1 MGIWSG
7 LDRSRTAY
15 KQPVT
20 DVTDDPLRHYLP
32 AISEVIIV
40 SSARC
45 FLFRLVPGLVVAIA
59 FAAQADTIRCSTA
72 LIREGAT
79 VLRIRENCGEPAT
92 IESAMEPVYAQRPD
106 GTPYQAG
113 TVRVEYWYY
122 DFGSRRNPVRMT
134 IKGGV
139 AEKIERLRRNQ

>member
-1 MGIWSG
+1 MMLVNGYKILVTLIWGLLVLLPSG
-7 LDRSRTAY
+7 S
-15 KQPVT
+15 
-20 DVTDDPLRHYLP
+20 
-32 AISEVIIV
+32 
-40 SSARC
+40 
-45 FLFRLVPGLVVAIA
+45 
-59 FAAQADTIRCSTA
+59 QADTIRCSAA

-79 VLRIRENCGEPAT
+79 ALHVRQNCGEPTT
-92 IESAMEPVYAQRPD
+92 IESSMEPVYAQRPD

-113 TVRVEYWYY
+113 SVPVEVWYY